1 MNADIDLLFSNQVFQ
16 KKNKKNLIPQ
26 LSSGERLLSKA
37 KKMQTI

>member
-1 MNADIDLLFSNQVFQ
+1 MQILIYFFQ
-16 KKNKKNLIPQ
+16 IKSFKKKNKKNLIPQ